1 MKALCIILG
10 IAALIVI
17 LMLVRINCVFA
28 AGFSSRDGGYA
39 ELYIKYLFFKKSI
52 LPLEEKLARREA
64 EKEEEEQGSE
74 ETEKEEKNGLSIIK
88 IYRVVKGISDNVN
101 NLIKFI
107 AERSVTIRDFRIESQ
122 IGTSD
127 PMLTGLAIGGA
138 NAFVYGLLG
147 MIDSK
152 MKLKSFYVDIE
163 PDWGREIVRAGMYT
177 VINTNII
184 NILTICAKAGV
195 ILIKARMLIKD
206 CSGKGKDNGK

>member
-10 IAALIVI
+10 IAVLLAV
-17 LMLVRINCVFA
+17 LMIIRINCVFTV
-28 AGFSSRDGGYA
+28 GFSSKDGGYV

-52 LPLEEKLARREA
+52 LPIEEKLAQREV
-64 EKEEEEQGSE
+64 EKEEEKTPEQNE
-74 ETEKEEKNGLSIIK
+74 EEKTGGLGIIK
-88 IYRVVKGISDNVN
+88 IYKVIKGISGDVN
-101 NLIKFI
+101 GLIKFI

-122 IGTSD
+122 IGAAD

-147 MIDSK
+147 MVDSK
-152 MKLKSFYVDIE
+152 MKLKSFYVSIE
-163 PDWGREIVRAGMYT
+163 PDWSREIVRAGMYT

-195 ILIKARMLIKD
+195 ILIKSRRLIKD
-206 CSGKGKDNGK
+206 CSRKGKNNGE

>member
-10 IAALIVI
+10 IAVLLAV
-17 LMLVRINCVFA
+17 LMIIRINCVFTV
-28 AGFSSRDGGYA
+28 GFSSKDGGYV

-52 LPLEEKLARREA
+52 LPIEEKLAQREV
-64 EKEEEEQGSE
+64 EKEEEKTPEQNE
-74 ETEKEEKNGLSIIK
+74 EEKTGGLGIIK
-88 IYRVVKGISDNVN
+88 IYKVIKGISGDVN
-101 NLIKFI
+101 GLIKFI

-122 IGTSD
+122 IGTAD

-147 MIDSK
+147 MVDSK
-152 MKLKSFYVDIE
+152 MKLKSFYVSIE
-163 PDWGREIVRAGMYT
+163 PDWSREIVCAGMYT

-195 ILIKARMLIKD
+195 ILIKSRRLIKD
-206 CSGKGKDNGK
+206 CSRKGKNNGE

>member
-1 MKALCIILG
+1 MKALCIILV
-10 IAALIVI
+10 IAVLLAV
-17 LMLVRINCVFA
+17 LMIIRINCVFTV
-28 AGFSSRDGGYA
+28 GISSKDGGYV

-52 LPLEEKLARREA
+52 LPIEEKLAQREV
-64 EKEEEEQGSE
+64 EKEEEKSPEQNE
-74 ETEKEEKNGLSIIK
+74 EDKTGGLGIIK
-88 IYRVVKGISDNVN
+88 IYKVIKGISGDVN
-101 NLIKFI
+101 RLIKFI

-152 MKLKSFYVDIE
+152 MKLKSFYVSIE
-163 PDWGREIVRAGMYT
+163 PDWSREIVRAGMYT

-195 ILIKARMLIKD
+195 ILIKSRRLIKD
-206 CSGKGKDNGK
+206 CSRKGKNNGE

>member
-10 IAALIVI
+10 IAVLLAV
-17 LMLVRINCVFA
+17 LMIIRINCVFTV
-28 AGFSSRDGGYA
+28 GFSSKDGGYV

-52 LPLEEKLARREA
+52 LPIEEKLAQREV
-64 EKEEEEQGSE
+64 EKEEEKTPEQNE
-74 ETEKEEKNGLSIIK
+74 EEKTGGLGIIK
-88 IYRVVKGISDNVN
+88 IYKVIKGISGDVN
-101 NLIKFI
+101 GLIKFI

-122 IGTSD
+122 IGAAD

-147 MIDSK
+147 MVDSK
-152 MKLKSFYVDIE
+152 MKLKSFYVSIE
-163 PDWGREIVRAGMYT
+163 PDWSREIVRAGMYT

-195 ILIKARMLIKD
+195 ILIKSRRLIKD
-206 CSGKGKDNGK
+206 CSRKGKNNG

>member
-10 IAALIVI
+10 IAVLLAV
-17 LMLVRINCVFA
+17 LMIIRINCVFTV
-28 AGFSSRDGGYA
+28 GFSSKDGGYV

-52 LPLEEKLARREA
+52 LPIEEKLAQREV
-64 EKEEEEQGSE
+64 EKEEEKTPEQNE
-74 ETEKEEKNGLSIIK
+74 EEKTGGLGIIK
-88 IYRVVKGISDNVN
+88 IYKVIKGISGDVN
-101 NLIKFI
+101 GLIKFI

-122 IGTSD
+122 IGAAD

-147 MIDSK
+147 MVDSK
-152 MKLKSFYVDIE
+152 MKLKSFYVSIE
-163 PDWGREIVRAGMYT
+163 PDWSREIVRAGMYA

-195 ILIKARMLIKD
+195 ILIKSRRLIKD
-206 CSGKGKDNGK
+206 CSRKGKNNGE

>member
-10 IAALIVI
+10 IAVLLAV
-17 LMLVRINCVFA
+17 LMIIRINCVFTV
-28 AGFSSRDGGYA
+28 GFSSKDGGYV

-52 LPLEEKLARREA
+52 LPIEEKLAQREV
-64 EKEEEEQGSE
+64 EKEEEKTPEQNE
-74 ETEKEEKNGLSIIK
+74 EEKTGGLGIIK
-88 IYRVVKGISDNVN
+88 IYKVIKGISGDVN
-101 NLIKFI
+101 GLIKFI

-122 IGTSD
+122 IGAAD

-147 MIDSK
+147 MLDSK
-152 MKLKSFYVDIE
+152 MKLKSFYVSIE
-163 PDWGREIVRAGMYT
+163 PDWSREIVRSGMYT

-195 ILIKARMLIKD
+195 ILIKSRRLIKD
-206 CSGKGKDNGK
+206 CSRKGKNNGE

>member
-1 MKALCIILG
+1 MKALCIILV
-10 IAALIVI
+10 IAVLLAVFMII
-17 LMLVRINCVFA
+17 RINCVFTV
-28 AGFSSRDGGYA
+28 GISSKDGGYV

-52 LPLEEKLARREA
+52 LPIEEKLAQREV
-64 EKEEEEQGSE
+64 EKEEEKSPEQNE
-74 ETEKEEKNGLSIIK
+74 EDKTGGLGIIK
-88 IYRVVKGISDNVN
+88 IYKVIKGISGDVN
-101 NLIKFI
+101 RLIKFI

-152 MKLKSFYVDIE
+152 MKLKSFYVSIE
-163 PDWGREIVRAGMYT
+163 PDWSREIVRAGMYT

-195 ILIKARMLIKD
+195 ILIKSRRLIKD
-206 CSGKGKDNGK
+206 CSRKGKNNGE

>member
-10 IAALIVI
+10 IAVLLAV
-17 LMLVRINCVFA
+17 LMIIRINCVFTV
-28 AGFSSRDGGYA
+28 GFSSKDGGYV

-52 LPLEEKLARREA
+52 LPIEEKLAQREV
-64 EKEEEEQGSE
+64 EKEEEKAPEQNE
-74 ETEKEEKNGLSIIK
+74 EEKTGGLGIIK
-88 IYRVVKGISDNVN
+88 IYKVIKGISGDVN
-101 NLIKFI
+101 GLIKFI

-122 IGTSD
+122 IGAAD

-147 MIDSK
+147 MVDSK
-152 MKLKSFYVDIE
+152 MKLKSFYVSIE
-163 PDWGREIVRAGMYT
+163 PDWSREIVRAGMYT

-195 ILIKARMLIKD
+195 ILIKSRRLIKV
-206 CSGKGKDNGK
+206 CSRKGKNNGE

>member
-10 IAALIVI
+10 IAVLLAV
-17 LMLVRINCVFA
+17 LMIIRINCVFTV
-28 AGFSSRDGGYA
+28 GFSSKDGGYV

-52 LPLEEKLARREA
+52 LPIEEKLAQREV
-64 EKEEEEQGSE
+64 EKEEEKAPEQNE
-74 ETEKEEKNGLSIIK
+74 EEKTGGLGIIK
-88 IYRVVKGISDNVN
+88 IYKVIKGISGDVN
-101 NLIKFI
+101 GLIKFI

-122 IGTSD
+122 IGAAD

-147 MIDSK
+147 MVDSK
-152 MKLKSFYVDIE
+152 MKLKSFYVSIE
-163 PDWGREIVRAGMYT
+163 PDWSREIVRSGMYT

-195 ILIKARMLIKD
+195 ILIKSRRLIKD
-206 CSGKGKDNGK
+206 CSRKGKNNGE

>member
-10 IAALIVI
+10 TAVLLAV
-17 LMLVRINCVFA
+17 LMIIRINCVFTV
-28 AGFSSRDGGYA
+28 GFSSKDGGYV

-52 LPLEEKLARREA
+52 LPIEEKLAQREV
-64 EKEEEEQGSE
+64 EKEEEKTPEQNE
-74 ETEKEEKNGLSIIK
+74 EEKTGGLGIIK
-88 IYRVVKGISDNVN
+88 IYKVIKGISGDVN
-101 NLIKFI
+101 GLIKFI

-122 IGTSD
+122 IGAAD

-147 MIDSK
+147 MVDSK
-152 MKLKSFYVDIE
+152 MKLKSFYVSIE
-163 PDWGREIVRAGMYT
+163 PDWSREIVRAGMYT

-195 ILIKARMLIKD
+195 ILIKSRRLIKD
-206 CSGKGKDNGK
+206 CSRKGKNNGE